1 MRIAIFLPDL
11 RAGGAERLHVNLAS
25 AWIQSGYQIEF
36 VLRNATGA
44 LIELLPEGVTIVDLK
59 AKRVRDAFSPL
70 VQYLREV
77 QPAVLLAAMW
87 PLTVIAPLA
96 AKMAGFKG
104 RVIISEHSPLSIAY
118 AKKGNLHHMVMK
130 ASQALA
136 YRLADERIA
145 VSSGV
150 ADDLANLSGL
160 PHNKFKVIYNPAALG
175 NIPTEL
181 PAKPNVLQNVS
192 GPILLAVGT
201 LKKVKRFDLL
211 ITAFARLP
219 KELNAML
226 CIVGEGPL
234 RAELEKQIASLGLT
248 EKVFLPGYFADTYV
262 WYAHADLFVLSSDY
276 EGFGNVIVEAME
288 YGLPIVSTDCPSGPR
303 EILCNGKYGALTP
316 VGNSEQLA
324 DAILNAL
331 HSKYDQHALK
341 IRAQDFTVNKI
352 AEQYLTVM
360 FPEMHEKI
368 AK

>member
-1 MRIAIFLPDL
+1 MPDL
-11 RAGGAERLHVNLAS
+11 RAGGAERLHVNLS
-25 AWIQSGYQIEF
+25 NAWTQSGYQIEF
-36 VLRNATGA
+36 VLRNATGE
-44 LIELLPEGVTIVDLK
+44 LIELLPDGVTIVDLK

-77 QPAVLLAAMW
+77 QPDVLLAAMW

-104 RVIISEHSPLSIAY
+104 CVIISEHSPLSIAY

-130 ASQALA
+130 ASQALT
-136 YRLADERIA
+136 YRLAGERIA

-160 PHNKFKVIYNPAALG
+160 PRDKFKVIYNPAAMG
-175 NIPTEL
+175 NIPTEP
-181 PAKPNVLQNVS
+181 PAKPHILQNAN

-211 ITAFARLP
+211 INAFARLP
-219 KELNAML
+219 KELNARL

-234 RAELEKQIASLGLT
+234 RADLEQQIASLGLT
-248 EKVFLPGYFADTYV
+248 EKVLLPGYFADMSA

-316 VGNSEQLA
+316 VGNSELLA

-331 HSKYDQHALK
+331 HSKHDHHALK
-341 IRAQDFTVNKI
+341 LRAQDFTVNKI
-352 AEQYLTVM
+352 ADQYLTVM